1 MAVWDNLPKVFA
13 SLMPLASMPI
23 GATFNM
29 VFKNQSLDE
38 AASEEASKALGG
50 IDGAD
55 DFAYYSDENA
65 IDKAMYQLTN
75 PNALMTP
82 WGPTLDDAN
91 IDMILM
97 ENPGLE
103 SMSDLSPA
111 AREALVRDADD
122 LIDNAGAGGWLNDFM
137 DSAKDN
143 AMALGLD
150 VIETGKNMFDQSMTM
165 LGDTMSKSLPAQ
177 VINSSLPSSGPEVGN
192 IGRVG
197 LGSPMINVS
206 GTAVA
211 GPSTDPVP
219 SAIKKGTKRMSYA
232 NTVEVSDQ
240 AILNEHFNSSLYSDE
255 SDLEI
260 FEDFVAGLREPD
272 PEIGWKL
279 PGIQNWIEVTPEL
292 KTERPELFNALT
304 WAIDMKIETDE
315 SRMHPEDK
323 VNWGDITDYTRPV
336 DTGMPAW
343 LVSDEGTEE
352 ADKAAPPPTPAQIAF
367 ERGGVESLAESEIV
381 KALFVPK
388 FYQAMSKVPNANHSA
403 VQENMEALFDDAW
416 INFAIWT
423 APSGAQNMTPEAF
436 AQFLDRPGLTV
447 GDYGD
452 LEVDTAR
459 AAPREGYVWDPKR
472 HTQGEMFYANIEKI
486 KDALREESLDPGGA
500 YSQGNSAILSVF
512 GQNAGYRGSTGKYN
526 RDRLAQL
533 YATGF
538 ETGYIATG
546 IHETVG
552 TTMDYWRNMGVEE
565 WDIFDRMTKTPYEK
579 AVAATPYGERDY
591 SIPQTPTAV
600 PQAPMINMMDP
611 QLTGGTRQSA
621 MTAGQLPLAETVTG
635 PGINMMDPQLTS
647 GTRGPGLYAAAFPPQ
662 GREDLNQADLAA
674 YEATTK
680 PWRNFPVSAG
690 MHDEALSQLEAA
702 RYDAEGERMPGGTGY
717 KPYESTVA
725 PAPDEKIP
733 DETLRSMPEPFDDE
747 QDARRKR
754 GLPYLTGRWT
764 GGTKAQFDR
773 LSLRDKELIRS
784 GDLWVSGTTFVP
796 TAGYKREVSPTA
808 APITRSI

>member
-50 IDGAD
+50 IDRAD

-103 SMSDLSPA
+103 SMMDLSPA

-177 VINSSLPSSGPEVGN
+177 VINASLPSSGPEVGN

-211 GPSTDPVP
+211 GPS
-219 SAIKKGTKRMSYA
+219 AIEPREGTKLMSYA
-232 NTVEVSDQ
+232 DTVDLSDQ
-240 AILNEHFNSSLYSDE
+240 EILNEHFNSSLYSDE

-260 FEDFVAGLREPD
+260 FQDFVAGLREPD
-272 PEIGWKL
+272 PAIGWKL

-315 SRMHPEDK
+315 SRIHPEDK

-367 ERGGVESLAESEIV
+367 ERGGAESLVESEIV
-381 KALFVPK
+381 QELFVPK

-403 VQENMEALFDDAW
+403 VQENMDALFYDAW

-512 GQNAGYRGSTGKYN
+512 GQNAGDTGKYN
-526 RDRLAQL
+526 RDRLAKL

-621 MTAGQLPLAETVTG
+621 MTAGQLPLAETVG
-635 PGINMMDPQLTS
+635 EPGINMMDPQLTG

-702 RYDAEGERMPGGTGY
+702 RYDAEGERMPGGTVY

-747 QDARRKR
+747 QDARRKS

-773 LSLRDKELIRS
+773 LSLRDKNVIRS

-796 TAGYKREVSPTA
+796 TKGYKREVSPTA
-808 APITRSI
+808 ARITAII